1 MNSDNLIPKSLFN
14 SRLLIWKSLTLK
26 DIVFIL
32 FCLIIAACLSF
43 PFAHINILYRILIF
57 IFISIIFL
65 LNLIKITQRD
75 LRMYQYFWLF
85 FLFLIN
91 KKKYLSTVKKY
102 RNNLE
107 FLNFDDEAIQI
118 KNKQIRTKCYMSA
131 IQINGINF
139 NALNYDEQDLKRKLL
154 AIIIKNIESE
164 FCLIKIDE
172 KIDFNKQAKYLQI
185 LANNLKN
192 SSFIKSK
199 EQENNY
205 LFQMQYLYEWYINNT
220 NNAEYMYK
228 KWYLIYYGK
237 NKEELNQNKKHIMN
251 EFSRLFY
258 TKALPSIKLINIL
271 KNIFNPISDDI
282 RKEDIKNKDLN
293 KIIFEDNF
301 DDINFHFDSIIT
313 TKHKQKSYYSI
324 NTLSNLPNE
333 ASYNWLNNLSE
344 NNSTIIINTRQ
355 ITREEAKQCL
365 QKSINNYTFM
375 WLNKNEYKE
384 AVNKEELASNL
395 EVLNNIKDDIAHN
408 TEKLRNYNINFLN
421 YGYDKDSLGQNII
434 ALNEA
439 VKNENMNLNNLSMVQ
454 KDVFHS
460 IFPKYKTALY
470 KYGIQLPSLTFASSF
485 PFIDSL
491 FIDEKGL
498 FLGNNDLNN
507 PIVLDLWNR
516 ENRLNSNMVVL
527 GTSGG
532 GKSSF
537 IKKLINNQ
545 VIFDSY
551 VYIIDPERDYTYLVK
566 YYHGQIIDMANGK
579 LSRINP
585 LQIFLNEKLE
595 DDNLQIINNTAS
607 LIAEHLKMLE
617 TFFTTL
623 MMDTT
628 GKNCKLDNLSLFYLM
643 KEIKKLYQNWKLFDK
658 NLYILNTNDYPTFDD
673 LVQSLKKSNTKLTD
687 KEDRKIYSFLIDI
700 ISDYFCNNGIY
711 AELYNGKSNLKIGD
725 SQLVCFDVKNLLA
738 TKHAPSKNA
747 QLLLMTAYI
756 ENEINKNAYNNQ
768 INKKHAL
775 LIVDEAHLFF
785 DHQNTHVLEFL
796 SQTSKRIR
804 KRNGGLI
811 LATQN
816 PSDFV
821 ATKEIQSFTKAI
833 LQNAQYTFA
842 FSSKPQDVKA
852 IADIYKIAGDE
863 LTENEKLWISMGIKG
878 RCLFINGYRDRQML
892 DVYIANYEWLAIGNE
907 IDQKYNNKLMNEEI
921 KNKLDNKWFNNK
933 ISN

>member
-26 DIVFIL
+26 DIIFAL
-32 FCLIIAACLSF
+32 FCCIIAACLSF
-43 PFAHINILYRILIF
+43 SFSHINILYRILIF
-57 IFISIIFL
+57 IGLTVVL
-65 LNLIKITQRD
+65 LLSLIKITKRD
-75 LRMYQYFWLF
+75 IRIYQYFWLW
-85 FLFLIN
+85 FLFVIN
-91 KKKYLSTVKKY
+91 KKKYFAHIKKY

-118 KNKQIRTKCYMSA
+118 KSKQIRTKCYMSA
-131 IQINGINF
+131 IQIHGINF
-139 NALNYDEQDLKRKLL
+139 NALNLDEQQLKREILS
-154 AIIIKNIESE
+154 AIIKNIESE

-172 KIDFNKQAKYLQI
+172 KIDFIKQAQYLQI
-185 LANNLKN
+185 LANNLKKN
-192 SSFIKSK
+192 SFIKTK

-205 LFQMQYLYEWYINNT
+205 LFQMQNLYEWYINNT
-220 NNAEYMYK
+220 DNAEYMYK

-237 NKEELNQNKKHIMN
+237 NKEELIQNKKHFLN
-251 EFSRLFY
+251 EFNRLFY
-258 TKALPSIKLINIL
+258 TKEISSVKLINVL
-271 KNIFNPISDDI
+271 KNIFNPIGS
-282 RKEDIKNKDLN
+282 ELSESEIKNQDLN
-293 KIIFEDNF
+293 KIIFQDNF
-301 DDINFHFDSIIT
+301 DNINFHFDWIVT
-313 TKHKQKSYYSI
+313 TKEQIKSYYSI

-344 NNSTIIINTRQ
+344 NNATIIINSRQ
-355 ITREEAKQCL
+355 ITRDEAKQCL

-375 WLNKNEYKE
+375 YLNKNEYKE
-384 AVNKEELASNL
+384 AVTKEELASNL
-395 EVLNNIKDDIAHN
+395 EVLNNIKDEIAHN

-421 YGYDKDSLGQNII
+421 YGYDKESLNENIGV
-434 ALNEA
+434 LNEA
-439 VKNENMNLNNLSMVQ
+439 VKNENMSLNNLSLVQ
-454 KDVFHS
+454 KNVFHS

-470 KYGIQLPSLTFASSF
+470 KYGIQLPSRTFASAF

-498 FLGNNDLNN
+498 FLGNNNLNN

-545 VIFDSY
+545 IIFDSY
-551 VYIIDPERDYTYLVK
+551 IYIIDPERDYTYLVK

-595 DDNLQIINNTAS
+595 DDNLEVINNTNS

-623 MMDTT
+623 MMNVDN
-628 GKNCKLDNLSLFYLM
+628 KSCKLDNLSLFYLM
-643 KEIKKLYQNWKLFDK
+643 KEIKKLYTKWNLFQK
-658 NLYILNTNDYPTFDD
+658 NLYELDVNDYPTFDD
-673 LVQSLKKSNTKLTD
+673 LIELLKKTTNKITD
-687 KEDRKIYSFLIDI
+687 KEDKRIYSYLTNI
-700 ISDYFCNNGIY
+700 ISDYFSNNGIY
-711 AELYNGKSNLKIGD
+711 QELYNGKSNLKIGD
-725 SQLVCFDVKNLLA
+725 CQLICFDVKNLLA
-738 TKHAPSKNA
+738 SKHAPSKNA

-768 INKKHAL
+768 LNKKHAL

-821 ATKEIQSFTKAI
+821 ATEEIQSLTKAI

-863 LTENEKLWISMGIKG
+863 LTENEKLWISMGVKG

-892 DVYIANYEWLAIGNE
+892 DINIAEYEWLAIGNQ
-907 IDQKYNNKLMNEEI
+907 IDQKYNALLIEDKINQEINNEWYKQEV
-921 KNKLDNKWFNNK
+921 
-933 ISN
+933 